1 MLGTGYIR
9 LYRSLLNWEWY
20 QDRNTKAVFLHLLLT
35 ANYEPQ
41 KWQGIVVERG
51 QIVGCCVVCLV
62 RVPEHLSEGI
72 WE

>member
-1 MLGTGYIR
+1 MNLEV
-9 LYRSLLNWEWY
+9 L
-20 QDRNTKAVFLHLLLT
+20 
-35 ANYEPQ
+35 
-41 KWQGIVVERG
+41 VVERG